1 MGNQSQEGLYIET
14 DRALEPGINVSIKM
28 ISPEGDHPEN
38 AYYVR
43 DGQVVWYK
51 KFLDKTPRFGVGVK
65 ILRRVVQA
73 DVVTSRF
80 R

>member
-1 MGNQSQEGLYIET
+1 M
-14 DRALEPGINVSIKM
+14 V
-28 ISPEGDHPEN
+28 SPEGDHPEK

-65 ILRRVVQA
+65 ILCRIVPA
-73 DVVTSRF
+73 DVMTSRF

>member
-1 MGNQSQEGLYIET
+1 MEREDTPFIFEKPI
-14 DRALEPGINVSIKM
+14 DAIPPVKM
-28 ISPEGDHPEN
+28 VSPEGDHPEN

-43 DGQVVWYK
+43 YGQVVWYK

-65 ILRRVVQA
+65 IFRRVVQT
-73 DVVTSRF
+73 DIMTSRF